1 MTKINMP
8 PYNLEFV
15 QRVYAAVKDIVPEDT
30 DSDMRI
36 DTISF
41 FFYDRGDTGI
51 AIRYDDDFESLSLIL
66 EGDEV
71 E

>member
-1 MTKINMP
+1 MTKINIH
-8 PYNLEFV
+8 PYNLGFV
-15 QRVYAAVKDIVPEDT
+15 ERIYDAVKDLVPDH
-30 DSDMRI
+30 DMRI

-41 FFYDRGDTGI
+41 FFYERGDTGI
-51 AIRYDDDFESLSLIL
+51 AIRYDDDFEELTLVL

>member
-1 MTKINMP
+1 MMINMYP
-8 PYNLEFV
+8 SSNLDFV
-15 QRVYAAVKDIVPEDT
+15 QRVYAAVKDIVPAP

-41 FFYDRGDTGI
+41 FFYDREDTGI
-51 AIRYDDDFESLSLIL
+51 AIRYDDDFEGLTFIL

-71 E
+71 K